1 MNRDATWQVRHSIR
15 FGAAPLDHDAMRVLL
30 IEDDFS
36 GAEVTCP
43 NRVVWFLSRWITGLG
58 AAPRCFCKFPMIIVL

>member
-1 MNRDATWQVRHSIR
+1 MSGIATWQVRPSIR

-36 GAEVTCP
+36 WAEVICSD
-43 NRVVWFLSRWITGLG
+43 RVVRFLSWWITGLG
-58 AAPRCFCKFPMIIVL
+58 AAPRWFCKFPMIIVL